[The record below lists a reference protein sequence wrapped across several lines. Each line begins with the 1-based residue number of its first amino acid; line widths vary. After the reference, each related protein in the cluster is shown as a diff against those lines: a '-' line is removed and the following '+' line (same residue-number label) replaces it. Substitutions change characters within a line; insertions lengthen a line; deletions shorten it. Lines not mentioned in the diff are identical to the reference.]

1 VRDTEVPKELDERW
15 HTCPVCYCHCDRDEN
30 AARTLLRWLLEGC
43 FWKALPWAGTVQ
55 PCLGVHLRYSRI
67 INRQLLIAPL
77 EILLIVLSST
87 YWYTVTVSVVAPF
100 SFFGMMVTKVQVG

>member
-1 VRDTEVPKELDERW
+1 LGHGIPGTSYLILLCALSFNMVSPEL
-15 HTCPVCYCHCDRDEN
+15 P
-30 AARTLLRWLLEGC
+30 
-43 FWKALPWAGTVQ
+43 ALPCIQRNYADM
-55 PCLGVHLRYSRI
+55 LGVHLRYSRI